1 MRGRFNQVGRG
12 VVALMVVASL
22 AMPSLAKPAE
32 KERRPPSK
40 IVKMIQQVVKSL
52 GDGLIIPRP

>member
-1 MRGRFNQVGRG
+1 MRGLFSQVGRG

-22 AMPSLAKPAE
+22 AMPAVAKPVE

-40 IVKMIQQVVKSL
+40 IVKLIETLIKSL
-52 GDGLIIPRP
+52 GDGIIVPRP